1 MQRGEGIQTPEFGSV
16 RRGREPGA
24 KEKERVKGSR
34 LQSLDLSEE
43 SVSQE
48 PKIGEGVKGSRLQSL
63 DLSERGREPGTKE
76 RGKE

>member
-1 MQRGEGIQTPEFGSV
+1 M
-16 RRGREPGA
+16 
-24 KEKERVKGSR
+24 KGSR
-34 LQSLDLSEE
+34 FQSLDLSEE

>member
-1 MQRGEGIQTPEFGSV
+1 M
-16 RRGREPGA
+16 
-24 KEKERVKGSR
+24 KGSR
-34 LQSLDLSEE
+34 LQILDLSEE

-48 PKIGEGVKGSRLQSL
+48 PKMGEGVKGSRLQSL